1 MKHVLN
7 DVPNIVQCPGNG
19 QGRQPSQ
26 HNTHHESDIFRF
38 HQTGTYW
45 TLTTC
50 LASQGWNFMSAKTPT
65 EWSSITVSPQW
76 CGILALILAVKFHE
90 VSHGSHH
97 SHHSHRLI
105 RAMLQAPLTALP
117 TASWPSRPRQGCGE
131 WESFRRPTS
140 QSDHFRIFITF
151 VQIFWIFW
159 IFWFFFSDF
168 HNFFH
173 ISSKSLIVSALLLVK
188 IW

>member
-50 LASQGWNFMSAKTPT
+50 WQVRVEFHVGQDTNGMKFHNSFSTMMW
-65 EWSSITVSPQW
+65 
-76 CGILALILAVKFHE
+76 ILALILAVKFHE

-105 RAMLQAPLTALP
+105 RAMLQAPWQRYP
-117 TASWPSRPRQGCGE
+117 Q
-131 WESFRRPTS
+131 RRGQVVHVKAAGNGSLLGDQLRRATTS
-140 QSDHFRIFITF
+140 NLHHFCSDFLDFLDF
-151 VQIFWIFW
+151 LV
-159 IFWFFFSDF
+159 FFFRFSQ
-168 HNFFH
+168 FFH